1 MSEQLQ
7 LLADTWVGVFLS
19 LAGALL
25 AGVLVQWLI
34 ARLLLRVTHES
45 TLVGAVARRVRR
57 PFNLLVPLIALQFA
71 LEAAH
76 DDVAMI
82 GAVRHLNSLA
92 IILSV
97 TWVAISAV
105 SAIASTLERLHPSR
119 SIDNDFDARRIQ
131 TQSRV
136 LGRTL
141 TFTVGVI
148 GFSIALMTFPTVR
161 NIGTSLLA
169 SAGIAGIALGF
180 AAKSVLGNLMA
191 GVQLAL
197 TQPLRL
203 DDVLIVNGEYGRVEE
218 ISSTYV
224 VMHLWDDRR
233 QIVPLQWFIE
243 NPFENWT
250 RNSSDLLGTV
260 FFWVGFGM
268 PIDPLRTE
276 LRRLCEA
283 APEWDQRVCGLQVT
297 DSTDHAVQLRA
308 LVSAVNSGKA
318 FDLRCRIREGL
329 FAYIQAHFPEHFP
342 SQLTELK
349 AAPPVFAQA
358 FGDSVRAATKAR
370 S

>member
-1 MSEQLQ
+1 MNEPLQ
-7 LLADTWVGVFLS
+7 QVAHSWVGVGLS

-25 AGVLVQWLI
+25 AGFLVQWLI
-34 ARLLLRVTHES
+34 ARLLLRVTHED

-71 LEAAH
+71 LEAAA

-82 GAVRHLNSLA
+82 GAVRHLSSLA

-105 SAIASTLERLHPSR
+105 SAIAGTVERLHR
-119 SIDNDFDARRIQ
+119 SQGLDNDFDARRIQ

-141 TFTVGVI
+141 TFIVGVI

-169 SAGIAGIALGF
+169 SAGIAGIAIGF

-218 ISSTYV
+218 ISGTYV
-224 VMHLWDDRR
+224 VMRLWDDRR

-250 RNSSDLLGTV
+250 RTSSELLGTV

-297 DSTDHAVQLRA
+297 DSTDNAVQLRA

-329 FAYIQAHFPEHFP
+329 FAYIQAHHPEHFP
-342 SQLTELK
+342 SQRTELQG
-349 AAPPVFAQA
+349 AAPAFARA
-358 FGDSVRAATKAR
+358 FRDAGGRPANARA
-370 S
+370 